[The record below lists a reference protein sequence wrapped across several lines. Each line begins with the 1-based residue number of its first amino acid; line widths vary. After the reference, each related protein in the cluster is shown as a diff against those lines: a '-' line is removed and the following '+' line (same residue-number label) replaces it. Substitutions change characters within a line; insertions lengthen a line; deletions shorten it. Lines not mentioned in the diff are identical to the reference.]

1 MTAKHIF
8 DSALLNLG
16 YRKTD
21 RLYEP
26 ALTFINQVCGDL
38 STLRGDE
45 YHPLASLSDAIP
57 YDDAAFMQAAV
68 YGLSMHLALLMGDG
82 DKNQFFANIY
92 TQKRRL
98 LATTTTRV
106 DSLPRGED

>member
-38 STLRGDE
+38 STLRGDK
-45 YHPLASLSDAIP
+45 YYPLTSLSDATP
-57 YDDAAFMQAAV
+57 YDDATFMQAAI
-68 YGLSMHLALLMGDG
+68 YGLAMHLALLMGDG